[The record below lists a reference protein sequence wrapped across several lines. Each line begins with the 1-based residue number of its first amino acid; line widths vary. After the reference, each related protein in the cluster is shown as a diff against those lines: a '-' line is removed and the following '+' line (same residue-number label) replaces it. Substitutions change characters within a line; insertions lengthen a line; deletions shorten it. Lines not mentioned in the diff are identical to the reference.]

1 MNCSGQVENSL
12 ELALVSHAETEHQ
25 HLHLRPLH
33 DKATLIAFAS
43 LAAWSWFVYSFGAS
57 LGILREEQG
66 TSPMIG
72 GLHGTALA
80 VGGILGALA
89 TPRLNQK
96 FGRGLVMRIS
106 TAGVV
111 VGILIFTIPGVT
123 VVGTLV
129 GAFIACFFGNPIVV
143 CVNSFIVT
151 HQGPASAPALTESTA
166 LAALMGVLAP
176 VFLGISIASVLG
188 WRAGSWAAVIAF
200 VFIEIWRGRNLAVF
214 GAPGEVRTRKESGAL
229 PRLTYWALT
238 ANMCYI
244 GAEFCM
250 SLWGVDLLREQVG
263 LSAAGAAAG
272 LGALTAG
279 IFVGRAFGAGIT
291 RAVPAERLLKV
302 SAIIG
307 IVAFMIMWLATSAPV
322 MLAAFFVTGVGVSLQ
337 WPLGMARILRSAGGR
352 TDRAAGAALAFGT
365 AAIGGAPFVLGAMA
379 ERMPIHQAFL
389 IVPVLLAASL
399 GIVIFRPVP
408 EAAVESAAPA
418 QAPAVST

>member
-1 MNCSGQVENSL
+1 MNCSRKAANSL
-12 ELALVSHAETEHQ
+12 EFAPVSHAETEHH
-25 HLHLRPLH
+25 HLHLRPIH
-33 DKATLIAFAS
+33 DKATLVAFAS

-96 FGRGLVMRIS
+96 YGRGRVMRIS

-111 VGILIFTIPGVT
+111 MGILVFTIPGVT

-166 LAALMGVLAP
+166 IAALMGVLAP

-200 VFIEIWRGRNLAVF
+200 AAIEIWRGRNLAVF
-214 GAPGEVRTRKESGAL
+214 GAPGEVRTRRESGAL
-229 PRLTYWALT
+229 PGLTYWALT

-272 LGALTAG
+272 LGALTGG
-279 IFVGRAFGAGIT
+279 IFVGRAFGAGVT
-291 RAVPAERLLKV
+291 RAVPAERLLKL
-302 SAIIG
+302 SAVVG
-307 IVAFMIMWLATSAPV
+307 LSAFAIMWIATSAPV
-322 MLAAFFVTGVGVSLQ
+322 MLVAFFVTGVGLSLQ

-365 AAIGGAPFVLGAMA
+365 AAIGGAPFVLGALA

-389 IVPVLLAASL
+389 IVPVLLGASL
-399 GIVIFRPVP
+399 AIVILRPVP
-408 EAAVESAAPA
+408 EAEAERAEPR
-418 QAPAVST
+418 QAPAVTS

>member
-43 LAAWSWFVYSFGAS
+43 LAAWSWFVFSFGAS

-200 VFIEIWRGRNLAVF
+200 VFIEIWPAH
-214 GAPGEVRTRKESGAL
+214 L
-229 PRLTYWALT
+229 PR
-238 ANMCYI
+238 
-244 GAEFCM
+244 
-250 SLWGVDLLREQVG
+250 
-263 LSAAGAAAG
+263 AAAQAD
-272 LGALTAG
+272 GAHHQRRQG
-279 IFVGRAFGAGIT
+279 
-291 RAVPAERLLKV
+291 
-302 SAIIG
+302 
-307 IVAFMIMWLATSAPV
+307 
-322 MLAAFFVTGVGVSLQ
+322 
-337 WPLGMARILRSAGGR
+337 
-352 TDRAAGAALAFGT
+352 RAAGRAVGAF
-365 AAIGGAPFVLGAMA
+365 
-379 ERMPIHQAFL
+379 
-389 IVPVLLAASL
+389 VPV
-399 GIVIFRPVP
+399 GRRGG
-408 EAAVESAAPA
+408 
-418 QAPAVST
+418 PAVGVFGVRRAAATHLLGPHRQYVLHRRGVLHEPVGR

>member
-1 MNCSGQVENSL
+1 M
-12 ELALVSHAETEHQ
+12 SHAETEHQ

-43 LAAWSWFVYSFGAS
+43 LAAWSWFVFSFGAS

-143 CVNSFIVT
+143 CVNSFIVS

-200 VFIEIWRGRNLAVF
+200 VFIEIWRGRDLAVF

-229 PRLTYWALT
+229 PRLTSWALT

-263 LSAAGAAAG
+263 L
-272 LGALTAG
+272 
-279 IFVGRAFGAGIT
+279 
-291 RAVPAERLLKV
+291 
-302 SAIIG
+302 
-307 IVAFMIMWLATSAPV
+307 
-322 MLAAFFVTGVGVSLQ
+322 
-337 WPLGMARILRSAGGR
+337 
-352 TDRAAGAALAFGT
+352 
-365 AAIGGAPFVLGAMA
+365 
-379 ERMPIHQAFL
+379 
-389 IVPVLLAASL
+389 
-399 GIVIFRPVP
+399 
-408 EAAVESAAPA
+408 
-418 QAPAVST
+418 